1 MPLVSV
7 SGTDSAVAAAAP
19 QKPLSA
25 SASRFST
32 AASYF
37 CAFCWRARQFASSSI
52 SSALYPASVSTFV
65 ALRRISSMTP
75 APTMSVFLPLFV
87 LFASVSTAAAS
98 SSESL
103 PSASAPRSSY
113 WICCARLYLRAASS

>member
-1 MPLVSV
+1 MPLASV

-37 CAFCWRARQFASSSI
+37 CAFCWRARQFTNSSI

-65 ALRRISSMTP
+65 ALRRISSMLL
-75 APTMSVFLPLFV
+75 AAALFASRPLYGI
-87 LFASVSTAAAS
+87 FASVSTTAA
-98 SSESL
+98 
-103 PSASAPRSSY
+103 
-113 WICCARLYLRAASS
+113 